1 MLGGDVPWWVI
12 LVLALV
18 RCIDGLEECQVQV
31 LLLVFV
37 VVGLLVL
44 EIHLALIVV
53 RQIKFSCVEYTNRYC
68 EDKIPVEG
76 DNVEARIVVNGS
88 AKLIY
93 ERFSRTS

>member
-1 MLGGDVPWWVI
+1 M
-12 LVLALV
+12 
-18 RCIDGLEECQVQV
+18 RCIDGLEECQVKV

-37 VVGLLVL
+37 VVDLLVL
-44 EIHLALIVV
+44 EFHLTLIVV

>member
-1 MLGGDVPWWVI
+1 M
-12 LVLALV
+12 

-31 LLLVFV
+31 LLLVFAV
-37 VVGLLVL
+37 VDLLVP

-53 RQIKFSCVEYTNRYC
+53 RQIKFSCVEHANRYC
-68 EDKIPVEG
+68 EDKIPVGG
-76 DNVEARIVVNGS
+76 DNAEARIVANGS